1 MSANDNTLIQ
11 LNWKTDKGSL
21 INGYARSEEELQL
34 IIDVIARN
42 KEGILSI
49 EDDLKG
55 GTYNAPPAN
64 VGEAINNLSNAG
76 IKVTPIA
83 TVGAPA
89 SNGAPMCEHGQPC
102 KLVPAGISS
111 KTGNPYKAFY
121 ACAYP
126 QAQACKF
133 KKTA

>member
-21 INGYARSEEELQL
+21 INGYAKSEDELQL
-34 IIDVIARN
+34 IIDIIARN

-55 GTYNAPPAN
+55 HAPAT
-64 VGEAINNLSNAG
+64 VGEAISNLNAGG
-76 IKVTPIA
+76 IKVTPVA
-83 TVGAPA
+83 TAGAP
-89 SNGAPMCEHGQPC
+89 SPSGAPMCEHGQPC
-102 KLVPAGISS
+102 KLVPAGISN

-121 ACAYP
+121 ACANP
-126 QAQACKF
+126 QATACKF
-133 KKTA
+133 RKTA